1 MWAQLERG
9 LLWNHGLDCSL
20 KAFPPLFF
28 TTYTE
33 CLYGRQKHVHVCM
46 EVSQSR
52 LQVAYRTVSAIAF
65 ENGVN
70 VLQEAHMEP
79 SNGEFPSR

>member
-9 LLWNHGLDCSL
+9 LLSNHGLDCSL
-20 KAFPPLFF
+20 KAFPPLLF
-28 TTYTE
+28 TTY
-33 CLYGRQKHVHVCM
+33 RVSIWKAKHVHVCM

-52 LQVAYRTVSAIAF
+52 LQVAYRTASAIAF

-70 VLQEAHMEP
+70 VLQEAHMAP

>member
-1 MWAQLERG
+1 MGSAGAGTVVEPRARLFSK
-9 LLWNHGLDCSL
+9 SL
-20 KAFPPLFF
+20 SAFVLHNLYRVSIWKA
-28 TTYTE
+28 
-33 CLYGRQKHVHVCM
+33 KHVHVCM

-52 LQVAYRTVSAIAF
+52 LQVAYRTASAIAF

-70 VLQEAHMEP
+70 VLQEAHMAP